1 MDLVQRRDVGLSVH
15 IQSGDVHV
23 FSVLGALLHL
33 SNMRLEVLHECANLS
48 DSSRTGIQEG
58 RNSEDSGDLE
68 LSIEVKSSAL
78 LKSGIFC
85 IIKLLSSQSTALL

>member
-1 MDLVQRRDVGLSVH
+1 MDLVQRRDVGLPVH

-33 SNMRLEVLHECANLS
+33 SNMHAEVLHECASLS

-58 RNSEDSGDLE
+58 RNSEGIQGTS
-68 LSIEVKSSAL
+68 SSASVL
-78 LKSGIFC
+78 LCSKVASF
-85 IIKLLSSQSTALL
+85 AL

>member
-1 MDLVQRRDVGLSVH
+1 MCESFRFQQD
-15 IQSGDVHV
+15 
-23 FSVLGALLHL
+23 
-33 SNMRLEVLHECANLS
+33 
-48 DSSRTGIQEG
+48 
-58 RNSEDSGDLE
+58 RNSGREEFRRNSGDLE